1 MVYLLSE
8 QPFVTRGNAQ
18 DHKPITSNIIT
29 CNHVKLL
36 TLINYA
42 MSVHLENL
50 DCKKNDT
57 NG

>member
-29 CNHVKLL
+29 CNYGKLL

-42 MSVHLENL
+42 ISVHLENL
-50 DCKKNDT
+50 DCEDNVT
-57 NG
+57 SG

>member
-1 MVYLLSE
+1 MIYFLSE
-8 QPFVTRGNAQ
+8 QQFVTRGNAQ

-29 CNHVKLL
+29 CNHLKLL

-50 DCKKNDT
+50 DCEDNVT
-57 NG
+57 SG